1 MKDLG
6 QEAREFV
13 ESHRRDKALSP
24 GDRARMKQKLM
35 LRVSTLGATT
45 VVAGTAAGMS
55 LASKVLLVALGV
67 SGVVGAGSFSV
78 WALRSRAPLAT
89 TVHTSSSRVVEPG
102 AGATRVTAQPGLVPA
117 PRPTAPSVGSRQ
129 APRGNAIARV
139 TASTVARSR
148 PDPAPER
155 AAPREARAG
164 SGTAS
169 EAEGTP
175 TGVLGQATPAGAG
188 PADQPKSTSKPAPV
202 AVPENPNTAMLVA
215 PRDPEPELRVVREA
229 REDLRAGRPAR
240 AYRRLED
247 FANQG
252 GAGMLTQERRA
263 LSAIA
268 LCQAQPGP
276 DAQARA
282 AEFLWR
288 SPESPLATR
297 VRSVCERTV
306 SR

>member
-6 QEAREFV
+6 EEAREFV

-35 LRVSTLGATT
+35 LRVSTMAATT

-89 TVHTSSSRVVEPG
+89 SVHTTSSRVAEPG
-102 AGATRVTAQPGLVPA
+102 PGAARATAERGLPPGASPI
-117 PRPTAPSVGSRQ
+117 APSV
-129 APRGNAIARV
+129 APREAPQGSAPARV
-139 TASTVARSR
+139 TASAATRPRPASASDRTHPVLDARHV
-148 PDPAPER
+148 D
-155 AAPREARAG
+155 AAARHVRVS
-164 SGTAS
+164 SGAAS
-169 EAEGTP
+169 AREGTSIVAP
-175 TGVLGQATPAGAG
+175 SLVDATPAV
-188 PADQPKSTSKPAPV
+188 PQNPTPAP
-202 AVPENPNTAMLVA
+202 LVA

-252 GAGMLTQERRA
+252 GPGILTQERRA

-268 LCQAQPGP
+268 LCQSQPGP